1 MKGEKILKNKYFG
14 SIDGLRTI
22 AAFGIIM
29 MHVRANSNYVISG
42 YLYNKI
48 IPSFTNFVFLF
59 MVISAFCMYSGYY
72 EKILNNEINLSYF
85 YKKRFK
91 KVLPF
96 FSILVILDVILFPSI
111 ESFYEGFCD
120 ITLMFGF
127 LPRTLSVIGVGWFL
141 GLIFIFYI
149 SFPFFVFLLETKKRA
164 WVTFIVSLIYNY
176 ISFKF
181 FDLERTNIL
190 YSSCFF
196 IAGGLIYLHY
206 QEISNYNKNL
216 ISFITIIV
224 IVIYYI
230 FGGNIYMCLSV
241 ASILLIYT
249 ILGTRKALENKI
261 TKFFSN
267 LSLEIYLSHMLI
279 FRIIEKLKLNIIL
292 GNGWL
297 QFLLTVIL
305 VICGATI
312 FSYIM
317 KKIIDYMF
325 KITERLN

>member
-1 MKGEKILKNKYFG
+1 MEKENKHYG
-14 SIDGLRTI
+14 TIDGLRTI
-22 AAFGIIM
+22 AAFGIVIM
-29 MHVRANSNYVISG
+29 HIRANTNYIISG
-42 YLYNKI
+42 YLYNKV

-59 MVISAFCMYSGYY
+59 MVISAFGMYSGYY
-72 EKILNNEINLSYF
+72 EKFLNNKIVLSDF

-96 FSILVILDVILFPSI
+96 FSILVILDVLLFPSV

-120 ITLMFGF
+120 LTLMFGF
-127 LPRTLSVIGVGWFL
+127 LPKFLSVIGVGWFL

-149 SFPFFVFLLETKKRA
+149 SFPFFVFLLENKKRA
-164 WVTFIVSLIYNY
+164 WIVFALSLIYNY
-176 ISFKF
+176 ISYNF
-181 FDLERTNIL
+181 FDLGRSNIL
-190 YSSCFF
+190 YSACFF
-196 IAGGLIYLHY
+196 IAGGLIYLY
-206 QEISNYNKNL
+206 RQKILNYNKNL
-216 ISFITIIV
+216 ISFITV
-224 IVIYYI
+224 GVVVAYYI
-230 FGGNIYMCLSV
+230 FDENVYMCLSV
-241 ASILLIYT
+241 ACMFLIYA
-249 ILGTRKALENKI
+249 ILKQGGILENKI

-279 FRIIEKLKLNIIL
+279 FRIVEKLNLITIL

-297 QFLLTVIL
+297 QFLLTVII

-325 KITERLN
+325 KITERLS

>member
-1 MKGEKILKNKYFG
+1 MEKENKHYG
-14 SIDGLRTI
+14 TIDGLRTI
-22 AAFGIIM
+22 AAFGIVIM
-29 MHVRANSNYVISG
+29 HIRANTNYIISG
-42 YLYNKI
+42 YLYNKV

-59 MVISAFCMYSGYY
+59 IVISAFGMYSGYY
-72 EKILNNEINLSYF
+72 EKFLNNKIVLSDF

-96 FSILVILDVILFPSI
+96 FSILVILDVLLFPSV

-120 ITLMFGF
+120 LTLMFGF
-127 LPRTLSVIGVGWFL
+127 LPKFLSVIGVGWFL

-149 SFPFFVFLLETKKRA
+149 SFPFFVFLLENKKRA
-164 WVTFIVSLIYNY
+164 WIVFALSLIYNY
-176 ISFKF
+176 ISYNF
-181 FDLERTNIL
+181 FDLGRSNIL
-190 YSSCFF
+190 YSACFF
-196 IAGGLIYLHY
+196 IAGGLIYLY
-206 QEISNYNKNL
+206 RQKILNYNKNL
-216 ISFITIIV
+216 ISFITV
-224 IVIYYI
+224 GVVVAYYI
-230 FGGNIYMCLSV
+230 FDENVYMCLSV
-241 ASILLIYT
+241 ACMFLIYA
-249 ILGTRKALENKI
+249 ILKQGGILENKI

-279 FRIIEKLKLNIIL
+279 FRIVEKLNLITIL

-297 QFLLTVIL
+297 QFLLTVII

-325 KITERLN
+325 KITERLS